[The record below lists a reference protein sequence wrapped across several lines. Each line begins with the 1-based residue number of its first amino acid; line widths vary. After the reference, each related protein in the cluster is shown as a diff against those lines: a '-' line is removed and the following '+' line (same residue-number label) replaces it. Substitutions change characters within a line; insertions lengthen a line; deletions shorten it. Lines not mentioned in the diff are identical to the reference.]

1 MNKIEHK
8 TQCTACGNVD
18 LLQDSLIGG
27 ESVKILDEEKAKAI
41 RQDAITKVSESMH
54 LEMQDLKA
62 QVVESKAKVQ
72 EANKIELASRKRER
86 ALKDQQ
92 ANLDLE
98 LEKRLGAM
106 AVEIKE
112 KVKKEA
118 EDEYRSTIAEM
129 QKETRDIEKKLV
141 ETKRAIRRPSQQLQG
156 ETSEERFEDQL
167 RGYFPLD
174 LIEPVPK
181 GMPGGDVIQ
190 TVRNDDMDDCGII
203 IHEVKETKTWS
214 NKWINKLQ
222 KDVEAAGADI
232 AILVT
237 KTLPSG
243 VDIFACVENIWIVE
257 VGHAM
262 PLIGTLRYALSEI
275 AFAKNVNVNVEK
287 RMEMLYHYLTSQK
300 FRYAFEHI
308 IQVWIS
314 MKNQLD
320 KEKRVLNKAWKD
332 REVLLES
339 VTQSTIG
346 MYADLKGIMGNKIED
361 IPELEMESIEI
372 LSEESEAT
380 NEAA

>member
-1 MNKIEHK
+1 MSKVQHK
-8 TQCTACGNVD
+8 TKCTECGNVD
-18 LLQDSLIGG
+18 LLQDSLIG
-27 ESVKILDEEKAKAI
+27 EPVKILDEEKAKAI

-62 QVVESKAKVQ
+62 QIVESKTKVQ

-98 LEKRLGAM
+98 LEKRLSTM
-106 AVEIKE
+106 AVEIRE
-112 KVKKEA
+112 NVKKET

-129 QKETRDIEKKLV
+129 QKEKRDIEKKLV

-167 RGYFPLD
+167 GEYFPLD
-174 LIEPVPK
+174 LIVPVPK
-181 GMPGGDVIQ
+181 GTPGGDVIQ
-190 TVRNDDMDDCGII
+190 TVRNQDMDDCGII
-203 IHEVKETKTWS
+203 IHEVKETKGWS

-257 VGHAM
+257 PSYAM
-262 PLIGTLRYALSEI
+262 PLISTLRYALSEV
-275 AFAKNVNVNVEK
+275 AFVKNANVNVEK
-287 RMEMLYHYLTSQK
+287 RMAILYDYLTSQK
-300 FRYAFEHI
+300 FRYALERI
-308 IQVWIS
+308 IHVWIN

-320 KEKRVLNKAWKD
+320 REKRVLNKAWKD

-346 MYADLKGIMGNKIED
+346 MYGDLKGIMGNKIED
-361 IPELEMESIEI
+361 IPELEMESMEM

-380 NEAA
+380 HEAA

>member
-1 MNKIEHK
+1 MSKAQYK
-8 TQCTACGNVD
+8 TKCTACANVD
-18 LLQDSLIGG
+18 LLEESLIG
-27 ESVKILDEEKAKAI
+27 EPVKILDEEKAKAI

-62 QVVESKAKVQ
+62 QVVESKEKVQ

-86 ALKDQQ
+86 TLKDQQ

-98 LEKRLGAM
+98 LEKRLSAM

-129 QKETRDIEKKLV
+129 QKEKRDIEKKLV

-156 ETSEERFEDQL
+156 ETSEERFEELL

-174 LIEPVPK
+174 LIEPVPN

-203 IHEVKETKTWS
+203 IHEVKETKGWS
-214 NKWINKLQ
+214 NKWIEKLK

-243 VDIFACVENIWIVE
+243 VDIFAYMENIWIVE
-257 VGHAM
+257 PGHAM
-262 PLIGTLRYALSEI
+262 PLISSLRYALSEI
-275 AFAKNVNVNVEK
+275 AFTKNANVNVEK
-287 RMEMLYHYLTSQK
+287 RMAMLYDYLTSQK
-300 FRYAFEHI
+300 FRYALERI
-308 IQVWIS
+308 IHVWIN
-314 MKNQLD
+314 MKSQLD
-320 KEKRVLNKAWKD
+320 KEKRVLNKVWKD

-346 MYADLKGIMGNKIED
+346 MYGDLKGIMGNKIED
-361 IPELEMESIEI
+361 IPELEMESMEV

-380 NEAA
+380 HEAA

>member
-98 LEKRLGAM
+98 LEKRLSTM
-106 AVEIKE
+106 AVEIRE
-112 KVKKEA
+112 NVKKET

-129 QKETRDIEKKLV
+129 QKEKRDIEKKLV

-167 RGYFPLD
+167 GEYFPLD
-174 LIEPVPK
+174 LIVPVPK
-181 GMPGGDVIQ
+181 GTPGGDVIQ
-190 TVRNDDMDDCGII
+190 TVRNQDMDDCGII
-203 IHEVKETKTWS
+203 IHEVKETKGWS

-232 AILVT
+232 AVLVT
-237 KTLPSG
+237 KTLPKG
-243 VDIFACVENIWIVE
+243 VDIFTYMENIWIVE
-257 VGHAM
+257 PSYAM
-262 PLIGTLRYALSEI
+262 PLISTLRYALSEV
-275 AFAKNVNVNVEK
+275 AFVKNANVNVEK
-287 RMEMLYHYLTSQK
+287 RMAILYDYLTSQK
-300 FRYAFEHI
+300 FRYALERI
-308 IQVWIS
+308 IHVWIN

-320 KEKRVLNKAWKD
+320 REKRVLNKAWKD

-346 MYADLKGIMGNKIED
+346 MYGDLKGIMGNKIED
-361 IPELEMESIEI
+361 IPELEMESMEM

-380 NEAA
+380 HEAA